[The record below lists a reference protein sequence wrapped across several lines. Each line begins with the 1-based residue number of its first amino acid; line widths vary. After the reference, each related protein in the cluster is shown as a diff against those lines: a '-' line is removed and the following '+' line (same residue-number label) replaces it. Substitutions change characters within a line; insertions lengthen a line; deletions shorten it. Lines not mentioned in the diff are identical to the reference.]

1 MSQLPL
7 VFPLSLSRMPDTC
20 LNTGSFHILDVVVPL
35 SPVLFQTSCKH
46 HIDKKPS
53 RSQDVISCT
62 LVQPSLHEDHVC
74 HHAYFPTLS
83 NLVCIL
89 QQVLY
94 ATCSPESLGTE
105 FTVSLP
111 QRPSPLSLA
120 KDQEVNS
127 IRWVTGD
134 KNSCDLTNRGHGLRH
149 LLFLH

>member
-1 MSQLPL
+1 
-7 VFPLSLSRMPDTC
+7 MPNTC
-20 LNTGSFHILDVVVPL
+20 LNTGGFHILDVVVPL

-62 LVQPSLHEDHVC
+62 LVQPSLHEDHVW
-74 HHAYFPTLS
+74 HTTYFPTLS

-89 QQVLY
+89 HKFFMLPAHQNPWGLNSQ
-94 ATCSPESLGTE
+94 S
-105 FTVSLP
+105 SLP
-111 QRPSPLSLA
+111 QRPLPLSLG

-134 KNSCDLTNRGHGLRH
+134 KNSCDLTNRGHELCH